1 MSLRDGPI
9 GAIRVPLTWTAAVSL
24 VVAIIAALA
33 FLLGDRRE
41 TMRANAYDQVRK
53 RADTVTAPVGSV
65 LSAPVHWLGDAGGY
79 IGSYLDAANENRR
92 LKQDLAT
99 SQKWRDE
106 ALALREENSRYRAL
120 MGVKTDP
127 PIAMVF
133 AGTLTD
139 SRGPFANTRL
149 ANAGSSKGV
158 TEGNPVLGQH
168 GLVGR
173 VVGVS
178 DHVSRIMLLT
188 DMESRTPVLVART
201 NARAILSG
209 DGGQTPKLAYLRTHD
224 PVIEGDR
231 VLTSGDG
238 GVYPRG
244 LPVGVVVKGVDGDW
258 RVALDSDASPIDY
271 VQILLFNDFSQLAAS
286 AALAPKTLPTAMTEA
301 PAPTP
306 TPEKGVAPKPASAK
320 PAAGSAAV
328 AAPKP
333 ILPKPAGKPTVAK
346 PAVTHAAAAKPGA
359 AKPTTGPVAG
369 AAHSPHTPAAHV
381 AAAAPKHAPK
391 PAAGPP

>member
-9 GAIRVPLTWTAAVSL
+9 GAIRVPLTWTAAVAL
-24 VVAIIAALA
+24 IVAIIAALA
-33 FLLGDRRE
+33 MLLGDRRE
-41 TMRANAYDQVRK
+41 TMRASAYDKVRK
-53 RADTVTAPVGSV
+53 TADTVTAPVGSV
-65 LSAPVHWLGDAGGY
+65 LSAPVHWLGDTGDY
-79 IGSYLDAANENRR
+79 IGSYLNAAEENRR
-92 LKQDLAT
+92 LKGEVAKA
-99 SQKWRDE
+99 QKWRDE

-133 AGTLTD
+133 ATTLID

-149 ANAGSSKGV
+149 ADAGADKGV
-158 TEGNPVLGQH
+158 TEGNPVLGEH

-173 VVGVS
+173 VIGVS
-178 DHVSRIMLLT
+178 DTVSRIMLLT

-224 PVIEGDR
+224 PLVEGDR

-244 LPVGVVVKGVDGDW
+244 LPVGVVVKGLDGEW

-271 VQILLFNDFSQLAAS
+271 VQILKFNDFSQLAPPAGLAS
-286 AALAPKTLPTAMTEA
+286 KTLPTAMTEA
-301 PAPTP
+301 PDAVP
-306 TPEKGVAPKPASAK
+306 TPEKPLAAKPAVKPPAAGAAAPGAARPKPALPKPPTPAK
-320 PAAGSAAV
+320 PAAGHAAV
-328 AAPKP
+328 VKP
-333 ILPKPAGKPTVAK
+333 PG
-346 PAVTHAAAAKPGA
+346 AKPGA
-359 AKPTTGPVAG
+359 AKPG
-369 AAHSPHTPAAHV
+369 AQ
-381 AAAAPKHAPK
+381 AAAAPGHKPPAHAQPAKSK
-391 PAAGPP
+391 PAAEPVPI